1 MSDFKGVLI
10 EDSRLQLTDEIKFGV
25 MCGAA
30 QSNFQPYNAVSVSNS
45 NVNFNVVVG
54 SENLIIDRHILI
66 QADISFTVN
75 CGGPDGSLNSV
86 PVGKTAFN
94 WGWTEGY
101 GLLPIQ
107 SLMQSCSCTIN
118 NTTVTNNV
126 IDILAI
132 VSRLNDSRVLSSY
145 NSTTA
150 SMPDDAYAEYINGV
164 GANNNPLSSINNSG
178 FDSDFTGR
186 ASIQTSV
193 NVVHLDAAGDPY
205 AADPLKSP
213 L

>member
-66 QADISFTVN
+66 QADVNFTVN
-75 CGGPDGSLNSV
+75 CGGADGTAHSV
-86 PVGKTAFN
+86 PVGAKAFN

-132 VSRLNDSRVLSSY
+132 VSRLNDNRVLSSY

-150 SMPDDAYAEYINGV
+150 AMADDA
-164 GANNNPLSSINNSG
+164 
-178 FDSDFTGR
+178 
-186 ASIQTSV
+186 
-193 NVVHLDAAGDPY
+193 
-205 AADPLKSP
+205 
-213 L
+213 